1 MVSSTSARSDSTRPW
16 FTIGLTRQ
24 PTSISP
30 HCAYMQMHCVYVCM
44 KIRTSLREL
53 RRGDGISR
61 WSPRLFPRVLPVWGS
76 LLPILTHMGLGR
88 RAHLGIRHMV
98 NMVGFVIWLESHK
111 ENTTQGLTWA
121 KIRSALICHTGVRP
135 YTCRRDIYW
144 GLFLFATWW
153 TSLVNRAILSSSY
166 FSVIGL

>member
-1 MVSSTSARSDSTRPW
+1 MVSTTSARSDSTRPW

-98 NMVGFVIWLESHK
+98 NMVGFVIWLESHE
-111 ENTTQGLTWA
+111 ENTQGLTWA

-135 YTCRRDIYW
+135 YRWEGHLLGTFSIYHQF
-144 GLFLFATWW
+144 GQPSNIILLVLFSDWSF
-153 TSLVNRAILSSSY
+153 I
-166 FSVIGL
+166 

>member
-1 MVSSTSARSDSTRPW
+1 MVSTTSARSDSTRPW

-30 HCAYMQMHCVYVCM
+30 
-44 KIRTSLREL
+44 SLRIYADAL
-53 RRGDGISR
+53 RIRVYEDTYKFTRIAKRGRNFTVVATCIT
-61 WSPRLFPRVLPVWGS
+61 RVGT

-111 ENTTQGLTWA
+111 ENTQGLT
-121 KIRSALICHTGVRP
+121 
-135 YTCRRDIYW
+135 
-144 GLFLFATWW
+144 
-153 TSLVNRAILSSSY
+153 
-166 FSVIGL
+166 